1 MEKIKLLIFGL
12 PGSGKTTLASKLSKE
27 LKCVWFNGDETRS
40 GLYPSLGFS
49 EAGRL
54 EQARRMS
61 LLCDIVLRAND
72 IVIADFVCPTERA
85 RTIFGANFTIFMDT
99 IKESEYEDTNKI
111 FERPRSEPTLTIKS
125 FEEANDVSS
134 VLKLIYKT

>member
-49 EAGRL
+49 EADRL

-85 RTIFGANFTIFMDT
+85 RTIFGATHTIFMDT
-99 IKESEYEDTNKI
+99 VKESEYEDTNKI
-111 FERPRSEPTLTIKS
+111 FERPRSDPTITIKS
-125 FEEANDVSS
+125 FEKANDINGIIN
-134 VLKLIYKT
+134 LFK